1 MKAVLYT
8 TEDSRVKKEIV
19 SSVKDSGIEEN
30 VVNIYGHIKY
40 QVFEGFGGALTDAS
54 GFVFSKMS
62 PEQQKEML
70 DMYFKEENMGYNQV
84 RIHMDSCDFSTHM
97 YEADSFEADEN
108 LEKFSFADTE
118 KYIIPL
124 LEAAEEAAG
133 KSLISCF
140 LPGRRPLI

>member
-1 MKAVLYT
+1 MK
-8 TEDSRVKKEIV
+8 
-19 SSVKDSGIEEN
+19 
-30 VVNIYGHIKY
+30 
-40 QVFEGFGGALTDAS
+40 
-54 GFVFSKMS
+54 
-62 PEQQKEML
+62 
-70 DMYFKEENMGYNQV
+70 
-84 RIHMDSCDFSTHM
+84 
-97 YEADSFEADEN
+97 ADEN

>member
-8 TEDSRVKKEIV
+8 TDGGRVKKEMV

-62 PEQQKEML
+62 PEQQKEMM

-97 YEADSFEADEN
+97 YEADPFEEDEK
-108 LEKFSFADTE
+108 LEKFSFCRHR
-118 KYIIPL
+118 KIHY
-124 LEAAEEAAG
+124 
-133 KSLISCF
+133 SSS
-140 LPGRRPLI
+140 